1 MNKNYIR
8 DIRKKVGH
16 EKIFLNASGGIIVK
30 DGKILLQHRSDNKKW
45 GLIGGM
51 LELNE
56 TYLEGALR
64 EVKEETGVKAQIIKY
79 VGKTNYTFTTSKDV
93 INKQVH
99 WYLMMGS
106 SYYSKPQWEEYFID
120 SGYYKYHEAYHLLK
134 FSNERQI
141 LEKGYS
147 TYMEMKKSGL
157 WVPKK

>member
-1 MNKNYIR
+1 MDKNYIR

-64 EVKEETGVKAQIIKY
+64 EVKEETGLDVKPVSFLGVFHNHNMEYPNGDQAHVICACYVFEIIGGDLK
-79 VGKTNYTFTTSKDV
+79 KDDES
-93 INKQVH
+93 
-99 WYLMMGS
+99 L
-106 SYYSKPQWEEYFID
+106 E
-120 SGYYKYHEAYHLLK
+120 LK
-134 FSNERQI
+134 FFSKE
-141 LEKGYS
+141 
-147 TYMEMKKSGL
+147 EMPEIFAEDHRLAIKRYFDGISYPIPEENTMIG
-157 WVPKK
+157 